1 MKKYSKIQY
10 FFWLLS
16 GAEISILKDCPTD
29 YNKQAG
35 IGFTV
40 FMTTLLAF
48 CSGCYAGYYFSD
60 SILAAII
67 FGIIWSMLVFSID
80 RSMIITL
87 KKNPTKRQYFLIP
100 FLSRASL
107 SVLIA
112 FIISIPLELLIF
124 SENIELGMDK
134 YKEERTTELREAA
147 KLAQDT
153 EGKDKNINQTKEEIN
168 NIENELKTAPSDG
181 KYQAIEHEINLLE
194 NHLKELNEA
203 AGKARREASI
213 AYNRVPEDPYS
224 LEKDQSSSQW
234 KFYLSKLSERRK
246 AERDLNAFDHQKLK
260 NLKDEKVA
268 IYNKWYNEKNEEKER
283 LQQLNKKAAEDLDQ
297 SKNKIDENI
306 GKYENEIKDK
316 KGFVLRYMILEDL
329 AEFNSNK
336 NDTDS
341 RRTIFLLLWL
351 IRAIFMLIEILPTI
365 VKIVTPIG
373 AYDKALFQ
381 REKDLE
387 KELQESSEKYLQQQA
402 MFRDMDYKAQEEQ
415 KKKQKEIELQL
426 QSETLEEIMKVQKD
440 IIHKKIEK
448 YKSQNLS

>member
-48 CSGCYAGYYFSD
+48 CSGGYAGYYFSD
-60 SILAAII
+60 SIFAAII

-87 KKNPTKRQYFLIP
+87 KKNPTKKQFFLIP
-100 FLSRASL
+100 FLSRAIL

-134 YKEERTTELREAA
+134 YKQERTTELRKAA
-147 KLAQDT
+147 ELAQDT
-153 EGKDKNINQTKEEIN
+153 ENKDKNINRIKNEIT
-168 NIENELKTAPSDG
+168 NIENELKSEPTTGEYKDIKRKIKDKEA
-181 KYQAIEHEINLLE
+181 LLNQLE
-194 NHLKELNEA
+194 KASADAKKEAN
-203 AGKARREASI
+203 I
-213 AYNRVPEDPYS
+213 AYNRTPEEPYS
-224 LEKDQSSSQW
+224 SEKDKTSPQ
-234 KFYLSKLSERRK
+234 YNLYRRK
-246 AERDLNAFDHQKLK
+246 LAEKKRIDKEINTHSQILNKLK
-260 NLKDEKVA
+260 KKQDE
-268 IYNKWYNEKNEEKER
+268 IYNNWRDELDKER
-283 LQQLNKKAAEDLDQ
+283 KELNDRNNEAQKKLDE
-297 SKNKIDENI
+297 SINEIDNNIDKYKNKME
-306 GKYENEIKDK
+306 DK

-336 NDTDS
+336 EDADS
-341 RRTIFLLLWL
+341 RRAVFLLLWL
-351 IRAIFMLIEILPTI
+351 IRAIFILIEILPTI

-373 AYDKALFQ
+373 AYDRALFQ
-381 REKDLE
+381 REKDME

-402 MFRDMDYKAQEEQ
+402 IFREMDYKAQEEQ
-415 KKKQKEIELQL
+415 KKKQTEIEQKL
-426 QSETLEEIMKVQKD
+426 QSETLEEIMQVQKN
-440 IIHKKIEK
+440 IIQKKIEN
-448 YKSQNLS
+448 YKSKHSS